1 MADVYLT
8 YTIVN
13 EWFKGTIIVR
23 RNKETRDPYIYN
35 IPSTMYILATKNE
48 QNHLTVVGTK
58 LHPQGKGIHP
68 GAIQTY
74 INYTYLY
81 YIYIS
86 RYFWRW
92 YSYIGN
98 IKNRLSD
105 TPYPIMD
112 SETCHIHLSTFNMT
126 ILGVFS
132 NLWIWKLPASKFSSI
147 SSKVSPKT
155 LPHLGIPQKQA
166 LKPMETQDMLPG
178 RQENTWKPPNN
189 SRKWRFV
196 GILLVA
202 SITGGA
208 TQKTMKL

>member
-81 YIYIS
+81 YIYI
-86 RYFWRW
+86 
-92 YSYIGN
+92 YISVG
-98 IKNRLSD
+98 IFGDDIVTVETLKIGLSI
-105 TPYPIMD
+105 PQNSIMD
-112 SETCHIHLSTFNMT
+112 SKKPVTFTFQLSTWQFR
-126 ILGVFS
+126 VFS
-132 NLWIWKLPASKFSSI
+132 LTCESGNF
-147 SSKVSPKT
+147 
-155 LPHLGIPQKQA
+155 Q
-166 LKPMETQDMLPG
+166 
-178 RQENTWKPPNN
+178 PP
-189 SRKWRFV
+189 SFHQSLRRFHRRHCP
-196 GILLVA
+196 
-202 SITGGA
+202 T
-208 TQKTMKL
+208 